1 MVLLEILNRGVVQP
15 RSDFMIRIV
24 FKPKFDGPTSCSLRV
39 RTNAAAPP
47 SVGVGSSDA
56 YGNNTSIL
64 EARLSGT
71 GGVGGIPGFDEP
83 PGSIIGIGVFE
94 LVVVIDLLRYSV
106 SVLTECSSITGS
118 VASEKLSLRLT
129 RFDIH

>member
-39 RTNAAAPP
+39 RTNAATPP

-71 GGVGGIPGFDEP
+71 GGVG
-83 PGSIIGIGVFE
+83 
-94 LVVVIDLLRYSV
+94 
-106 SVLTECSSITGS
+106 VLAMDFVTVEDRNMNG
-118 VASEKLSLRLT
+118 LD
-129 RFDIH
+129 FG